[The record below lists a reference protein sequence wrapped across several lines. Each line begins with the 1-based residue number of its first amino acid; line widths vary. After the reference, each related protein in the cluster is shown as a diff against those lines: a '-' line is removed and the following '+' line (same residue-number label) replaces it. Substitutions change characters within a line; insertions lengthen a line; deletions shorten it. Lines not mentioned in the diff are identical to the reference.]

1 MSHRVQTTK
10 AFHTAGAAKALTGS
24 YVAGD
29 TVQPFRPANTARF
42 RCTLA
47 WTVVPTNVRVKLRW
61 SDNGGTTWVPCSA
74 VNSVT
79 SNVVDLGA
87 GEFDLD
93 LGALTASTHEIVVS
107 VPPGA
112 DLSMQAKMTD
122 AGGSDPTMLAYVD
135 LTDE

>member
-1 MSHRVQTTK
+1 MSDYVGRYN
-10 AFHTAGAAKALTGS
+10 AFHTTGSAKALTAS

-29 TVQPFRPANTARF
+29 TIQPPRPANTLRL

-47 WTVVPTNVRVKLRW
+47 WTVVPTNVRVKVRW
-61 SDNGGTTWVPCSA
+61 SDNGGTTWVPVSA
-74 VNSVT
+74 VNSV
-79 SNVVDLGA
+79 SANVVDLGA

-93 LGALTASTHEIVVS
+93 LGALTASTHEIVVG
-107 VPPGA
+107 VPPGC

-122 AGGSDPTMLAYVD
+122 PGGADPTMLAVAV